1 MRSPRSCAPSRP
13 GSSPAPRSPS
23 TAGPR
28 EVSCDPTR
36 RAVDVRARDDAGTGR
51 RGDRRALGPPGADS
65 SDQEVRGRPD
75 LGLAADTASF
85 GIVPEFETRADYEAY
100 RDHPAH
106 QQVIAEHIA
115 PIRVARAAIQF
126 EH

>member
-1 MRSPRSCAPSRP
+1 MIQHVVLLTFVPEATPEQV
-13 GSSPAPRSPS
+13 A
-23 TAGPR
+23 
-28 EVSCDPTR
+28 
-36 RAVDVRARDDAGTGR
+36 AVIDGLQ
-51 RGDRRALGPPGADS
+51 ALPELIPQIKRYAVG
-65 SDQEVRGRPD
+65 PD

-85 GIVPEFETRADYEAY
+85 GIVAEFETRADYEAY